1 MTMQRQYYVE
11 LRNSSG
17 TTIGTQMLAHGEFD
31 VMRLA
36 SEAIRTTGPSLPQ
49 GADYQGDKGSCLGKR
64 HT

>member
-17 TTIGTQMLAHGEFD
+17 TTIGTQMLAHGEFG

-36 SEAIRTTGPSLPQ
+36 S
-49 GADYQGDKGSCLGKR
+49 
-64 HT
+64 